1 MILDTSNTRLKTE
14 IAHSLVLTIP
24 LSQTKPATTAIK
36 YCWTHLTPKHK
47 LRGLQYKKPDTLRL

>member
-24 LSQTKPATTAIK
+24 LSQIKPATTAIK
-36 YCWTHLTPKHK
+36 IL
-47 LRGLQYKKPDTLRL
+47 LDTFDSQTQVAGSLIQET